1 MIWLIIGGMTLILFF
16 NRYLFLEPRLPI
28 RLNRRAKEFLGFAV
42 PGMLTAI
49 CGPIIFVKDHRLDLS
64 ADNPYLLAGLCAI
77 GLMLWSRNVL
87 ISVAS
92 SVGLFYLF
100 RWWL

>member
-28 RLNRRAKEFLGFAV
+28 RLNRRVKEFLGFAV
-42 PGMLTAI
+42 PEMLTAI

>member
-1 MIWLIIGGMTLILFF
+1 MIWAIIGGMTLILFF

-28 RLNRRAKEFLGFAV
+28 RLTRGVKEFLGFAV

-49 CGPIIFVKDHRLDLS
+49 CGPIIFVKDRGLELS
-64 ADNPYLLAGLCAI
+64 PGNPYLLAGLCAT

-87 ISVAS
+87 LSVALS
-92 SVGLFYLF
+92 AGLFYLF

>member
-1 MIWLIIGGMTLILFF
+1 MMWVIIVGMALILFF

-28 RLNRRAKEFLGFAV
+28 RLIRGVKEFLGFAV

-49 CGPIIFVKDHRLDLS
+49 CGPIIFVKDRALNLS
-64 ADNPYLLAGLCAI
+64 LDNPYLLAGLCAI
-77 GLMLWSRNVL
+77 GLMVWSRNVL
-87 ISVAS
+87 LSVVSSVA
-92 SVGLFYLF
+92 LFYLF